1 MTNSPS
7 LPSLHGESKKILSQK
22 VLREA
27 AIKGCWGPAS
37 PIPPGAVRR
46 ARMWC
51 GIPLELTH
59 HMFLRWC
66 SVEPEGGHNGSPFL
80 NHVEGFQR
88 FNRLPRGDEWRG
100 SHIPCIIRAPRFSRC
115 HTLLQHPSGR
125 VCTSGTP
132 GAVSKTEQ
140 GRGGAILSS
149 SPREGLWEAT
159 ARRAGDFEKEVGWR
173 GWRSRDGF
181 PWFRV

>member
-22 VLREA
+22 AFREA
-27 AIKGCWGPAS
+27 AIKGCLGPAS
-37 PIPPGAVRR
+37 PTLPGAVRR

-66 SVEPEGGHNGSPFL
+66 SMEPEGGHNASPFL
-80 NHVEGFQR
+80 KRVEGFQR

-100 SHIPCIIRAPRFSRC
+100 SHIPCIIRAAHSPPTPFWKSLYIWYSWSRFKNRD
-115 HTLLQHPSGR
+115 
-125 VCTSGTP
+125 
-132 GAVSKTEQ
+132 
-140 GRGGAILSS
+140 GGGMVLSS
-149 SPREGLWEAT
+149 RLPREKVCGKPLPGELEIL
-159 ARRAGDFEKEVGWR
+159 RRK
-173 GWRSRDGF
+173 
-181 PWFRV
+181 

>member
-22 VLREA
+22 ALREA
-27 AIKGCWGPAS
+27 AIKGCLGPAS
-37 PIPPGAVRR
+37 PTPPGAVRR

-66 SVEPEGGHNGSPFL
+66 SMEPEGGHNGSPFL
-80 NHVEGFQR
+80 KRVEVFQR

-100 SHIPCIIRAPRFSRC
+100 SHIPCIIRAPHSPPTPFWKSLYIWYSWSRFKK
-115 HTLLQHPSGR
+115 GD
-125 VCTSGTP
+125 
-132 GAVSKTEQ
+132 
-140 GRGGAILSS
+140 RGGMVLSS
-149 SPREGLWEAT
+149 HLPREKVCGKPLPGELEIL
-159 ARRAGDFEKEVGWR
+159 RRK
-173 GWRSRDGF
+173 
-181 PWFRV
+181 

>member
-1 MTNSPS
+1 MTNPPS

-22 VLREA
+22 ALREA

-37 PIPPGAVRR
+37 PTPPGAVRR

-80 NHVEGFQR
+80 NRVEGFQR

-100 SHIPCIIRAPRFSRC
+100 SHIPCIIRAPRCSRC
-115 HTLLQHPSGR
+115 ATLSSNTLLEESVHLVLLEPFQKRS
-125 VCTSGTP
+125 
-132 GAVSKTEQ
+132 
-140 GRGGAILSS
+140 RGGVVLPSHL
-149 SPREGLWEAT
+149 PREKVCGKPLHGELEIL
-159 ARRAGDFEKEVGWR
+159 RRK
-173 GWRSRDGF
+173 
-181 PWFRV
+181 